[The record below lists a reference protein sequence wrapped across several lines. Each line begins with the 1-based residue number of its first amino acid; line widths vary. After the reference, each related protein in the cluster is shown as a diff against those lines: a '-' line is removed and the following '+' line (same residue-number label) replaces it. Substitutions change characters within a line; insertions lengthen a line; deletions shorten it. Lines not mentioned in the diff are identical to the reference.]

1 MIKRTKML
9 RSEQIVVTLVLVSL
23 VGAWFV
29 GARQEQSDLN
39 PTLLQALPRTG
50 AFDELAPGLYT
61 ISDEQPDAVG
71 GFVALGRAN
80 GYGGPLRLAVGA
92 DPRGRIEHVV
102 IFEQNESVPFFR
114 RVLDRN
120 ITGALAGQD
129 CTEPDALGTD
139 IDAVSGATIS
149 TNAILKA
156 SRAAARRIAA
166 DGMHLPVPPEQ
177 NAPIVFGTVEAIIL
191 LLVLAAQVAFLK
203 RFKYRKQFRWITMIG
218 GLAIIGFLCAT
229 PISLV
234 NVNASLLGYWPD
246 WRERLGWYIVFAAFI
261 LPILLKGK
269 DTYCTHL
276 CPFGAAQQYLG
287 LVGGAKPRH
296 LPRPLRGFGRWL
308 PRALAWGFIIAALL
322 YRTPGSTNH
331 EVFGVLFERT
341 GTAFQVGLL
350 VAVLL
355 VSLFVRRPWCR
366 YLCAIRP
373 VADLLRSLRRQLIA
387 ASRGKS
393 RLSTP

>member
-1 MIKRTKML
+1 MR
-9 RSEQIVVTLVLVSL
+9 RSEQIVVLLMLISLLV
-23 VGAWFV
+23 AWFI
-29 GARQEQSDLN
+29 GALQEQSDLN
-39 PTLLQALPRTG
+39 PTLLQALPRAG
-50 AFDELAPGLYT
+50 SFQQLAPGLYT
-61 ISDEQPDAVG
+61 SSGARPDTVG
-71 GFVALGRAN
+71 GYVALGRAN

-102 IFEQNESVPFFR
+102 IFEQNESVSFFR
-114 RVLDRN
+114 RVVDRN
-120 ITGALAGQD
+120 ITGALAGRD
-129 CTEPDALGTD
+129 CTDPDALGTD

-156 SRAAARRIAA
+156 TRAAARRIAA
-166 DGMHLPVPPEQ
+166 EGLRLPVPPDKKI
-177 NAPIVFGTVEAIIL
+177 PVVFGKVEMAVL
-191 LLVLAAQVAFLK
+191 LLVLAAQVSLLK
-203 RFKYRKQFRWITMIG
+203 RFKYRKQFHWTTLIG

-234 NVNASLLGYWPD
+234 NINACLLGYWPD
-246 WRERLGWYIVFAAFI
+246 WRERLGWYMVFAAFL

-269 DTYCTHL
+269 NTYCSHL
-276 CPFGAAQQYLG
+276 CPFGAAQQCLG

-296 LPRPLRGFGRWL
+296 LPRPLRDLGRWL
-308 PRALAWGFIIAALL
+308 PRVLAWGFVLVALL
-322 YRTPGSTNH
+322 HHKPGITSH

-373 VADLLRSLRRQLIA
+373 VADLIRSLRRQLIA
-387 ASRGKS
+387 ASRRKS
-393 RLSTP
+393 GSSTPQK